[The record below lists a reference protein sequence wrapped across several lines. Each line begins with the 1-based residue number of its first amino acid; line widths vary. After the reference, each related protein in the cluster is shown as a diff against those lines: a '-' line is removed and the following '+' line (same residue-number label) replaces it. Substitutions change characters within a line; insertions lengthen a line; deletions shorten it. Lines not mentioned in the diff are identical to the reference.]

1 MNGLIGGVENATVG
15 DKTAKDLQRKN
26 KTGFSKVT
34 QHRSGPPIF
43 DVIIELTKGNLH
55 EWKIVKNVAKAVDD
69 ILAGKQYKA
78 EIRRRDSQ
86 NSGKMSLELVMC

>member
-1 MNGLIGGVENATVG
+1 MIGGVENATVG
-15 DKTAKDLQRKN
+15 DKTAKDIQRKN

-78 EIRRRDSQ
+78 ETRRRDSQ
-86 NSGKMSLELVMC
+86 NTGKMSLELVMC

>member
-15 DKTAKDLQRKN
+15 DKTAKDIQRKN